1 MSRIVNLD
9 DTPRVLSG
17 ADTAATDLDDFFGAD
32 YGERHQAAEF
42 GVFFDGVLVIFFDV
56 VGEVVDGNAVVF
68 DVFHYELLGLGE
80 LSGGEG
86 VGFADDGN
94 DIDTGGKTSHE
105 FDVEFAEAEGS
116 QLVPYAFH
124 EWLWVFTHDLWE

>member
-1 MSRIVNLD
+1 MSGIINLD

-17 ADTAATDLDDFFGAD
+17 AYTATTDLDDFFGAD
-32 YGERHQAAEF
+32 DGERHQAAEF

-56 VGEVVDGNAVVF
+56 VGEVIDGNAVMF
-68 DVFHYELLGLGE
+68 DVFHDELLGLGE

-86 VGFADDGN
+86 VGFADDG
-94 DIDTGGKTSHE
+94 DDVDTGGQTSHK

-116 QLVPYAFH
+116 QLAPYAFP
-124 EWLWVFTHDLWE
+124 LVIVVFTHDRWE